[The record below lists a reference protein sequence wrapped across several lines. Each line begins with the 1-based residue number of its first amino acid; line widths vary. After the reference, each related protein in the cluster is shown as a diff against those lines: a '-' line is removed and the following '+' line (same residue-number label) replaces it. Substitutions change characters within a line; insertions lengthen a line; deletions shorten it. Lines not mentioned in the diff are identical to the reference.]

1 MIVTVLLYAAVVGM
15 SFVGLVALCALVLCL
30 VSFGLRAVVDIET
43 YEPGELAEV
52 HRLPVRR

>member
-15 SFVGLVALCALVLCL
+15 AFIALVSFCVLVLCL
-30 VSFGLRAVVDIET
+30 VSLGMRALVDVENYET
-43 YEPGELAEV
+43 GDLAEV